1 MTESDFGNIAIRPA
15 VEEDFDFVVELMD
28 SALSPYYGGDHR
40 AHAERIFK
48 THISGGVDQLGFF
61 SREQK
66 MFVATVNNQ
75 PAGMIHVVGK
85 RQCTYKI
92 SPLIVAETYRNTRG
106 LGTLLLDH
114 AEKYA
119 RDAKARQI
127 YCTVAENNSS
137 ALGFFRAKGYIP
149 AGKSASHY
157 KTNITEVML
166 YKHFVDSDFESRFD
180 RVNISVV
187 PLGPSHEK
195 QVRDL
200 LLENLPP
207 FFDGIDDDWVNS
219 LFGGYERRDSQDI
232 NLKYKL
238 IYVAVNR
245 DNTVLGVAGATPKKG
260 EPIKV
265 MPFLATTLPA
275 FVALLSDI
283 PFLLKDFGRKL
294 YIHIAPTSS
303 ETLALQQRG
312 WNLDAVLPEA
322 YHLGIVTEQWSSDL
336 DNPNFM
342 RQMRIKKTFLDLI
355 RKGEKTLEVRVGYN
369 NIRSITDGELIRLTT
384 FHENQVIK
392 VNQVRKYDS
401 FAAMMEEE
409 DFDRI
414 APGRSEED
422 VFSLLKDIYP
432 PEKESLGVIVL
443 DISPQRI

>member
-1 MTESDFGNIAIRPA
+1 MLKHFE
-15 VEEDFDFVVELMD
+15 
-28 SALSPYYGGDHR
+28 
-40 AHAERIFK
+40 K
-48 THISGGVDQLGFF
+48 TS
-61 SREQK
+61 
-66 MFVATVNNQ
+66 
-75 PAGMIHVVGK
+75 
-85 RQCTYKI
+85 
-92 SPLIVAETYRNTRG
+92 G
-106 LGTLLLDH
+106 LGTLLLNH

-119 RDAKARQI
+119 HDADARQI
-127 YCTVAENNSS
+127 YCTVAETNSL
-137 ALGFFRAKGYIP
+137 ALSFFRAKGYIP

-157 KTNITEVML
+157 KSGVTEVML
-166 YKHFVDSDFESRFD
+166 YKHFVDAEFESRFD

-187 PLGPSHEK
+187 PFDPSHEV
-195 QVRDL
+195 QVRRL
-200 LLENLPP
+200 LLENLPQ
-207 FFDGIDDDWVNS
+207 FFEGIDNSWVDS
-219 LFGGYERRDSQDI
+219 LFAGYERRNSLDI

-238 IYVAVNR
+238 IYVAVNK

-283 PFLLKDFGRKL
+283 PFLLKDYGRKL

-322 YHLGIVTEQWSSDL
+322 YHLAIVTEQWSSDL

-369 NIRSITDGELIRLTT
+369 NIKSITDGELIRLST

-392 VNQVRKYDS
+392 VNEVRKYDT
-401 FAAMMEEE
+401 FAAMMEKE
-409 DFDRI
+409 DFRRI
-414 APGRSEED
+414 APGQSRDD
-422 VFSLLKDIYP
+422 VYNLLQDIYP

-443 DISPQRI
+443 DITPQRV